1 MNILTS
7 AKFLRLTQQAQK
19 HYSQAR
25 HVEDDHAISGLF
37 CVSDMLDILGKEIDA
52 EKKLK
57 K

>member
-52 EKKLK
+52 ENKLK